1 MIIGIPKEVKD
12 NEYRVS
18 LTPGGT
24 ETLTQAGHQVLV
36 QAGAGE
42 GSGDHQRSAQGSRTN
57 EQLEPDPAV
66 AGQAGEVRS

>member
-36 QAGAGE
+36 QAGAS
-42 GSGDHQRSAQGSRTN
+42 GSFS
-57 EQLEPDPAV
+57 
-66 AGQAGEVRS
+66 